1 MNAISLGPGTGF
13 CWTRAT
19 FLETSSSPRPSHF
32 REISGKFVSFFSPS
46 ADGPSAMWSRN
57 GRNRR
62 KKFWIQSEQSDFW
75 YEPHRCPENGLD
87 KYFLMLSGGP
97 GDASDSPGGHLRG
110 ILTPQCSGRGKGP
123 RLFRLRG
130 QISLEISGIVFS
142 FEGSDFQ
149 ENF

>member
-1 MNAISLGPGTGF
+1 MTNLLASSLRARTDLVRCGRETG
-13 CWTRAT
+13 RK
-19 FLETSSSPRPSHF
+19 LKPS
-32 REISGKFVSFFSPS
+32 
-46 ADGPSAMWSRN
+46 
-57 GRNRR
+57 RNRR
-62 KKFWIQSEQSDFW
+62 EKLWIQSEQSDFW

-87 KYFLMLSGGP
+87 KYFFMLSGGP

-110 ILTPQCSGRGKGP
+110 ILTPRCSGRGKGP